1 MKKLL
6 SILFVS
12 SFLFSGCEGY
22 EYEVWST
29 VTGAVTDCLTGA
41 PLAAVSVVLIPGSNT
56 LQTGADGQFEFTN
69 LEEGQYTISV
79 QKNGYLANRK
89 TISVI
94 SGEITKV
101 AIQMTPIE
109 Y

>member
-6 SILFVS
+6 SILFAS
-12 SFLFSGCEGY
+12 SFLFSGCKGY
-22 EYEVWST
+22 EYEIWST
-29 VTGAVTDCLTGA
+29 ITGAVTDGLTGA
-41 PLAAVSVVLIPGSNT
+41 PLPAVSVMLMPGSHT

-79 QKNGYLANRK
+79 QKNGYYANRK
-89 TISVI
+89 TVRAI
-94 SGEITKV
+94 SGEITKA